1 MSLLTFLII
10 VIATQLIVI
19 IGVFLTQEEGVVSYA
34 GYICIVS
41 GVLANFLILGLYFFY
56 RHGRIFFI

>member
-1 MSLLTFLII
+1 M
-10 VIATQLIVI
+10 IATQLIVI
-19 IGVFLTQEEGVVSYA
+19 IGFFLTQEEGVVSYA

>member
-10 VIATQLIVI
+10 AIAAQLIAI

-34 GYICIVS
+34 GYICMVS
-41 GVLANFLILGLYFFY
+41 GVLANF
-56 RHGRIFFI
+56 